1 MIFDP
6 EKTIEVTER
15 QAKFPK
21 NPSQFIDCFSDTK
34 TVIQK
39 YSIFDI
45 SAIIIINAISNFDE
59 NIKPSL
65 CQQIVPK
72 GIKFMEIATT
82 RKIKG
87 QLISKIDP
95 IARLILQTAE
105 LMYKQI
111 NWANPPIITDFS
123 CDCIKQICNDGEAVY
138 EKKEKLSKELYVA
151 NELIK
156 KKTEEIEQLVK

>member
-1 MIFDP
+1 MLKKLKECEKVESLKKENEQLKKEIENFSSQLSQLEVRHRTLEQIKIDLENRKRKTQKDYNEYVKEHELELIFDP

-65 CQQIVPK
+65 CPQIVPK

-87 QLISKIDP
+87 
-95 IARLILQTAE
+95 
-105 LMYKQI
+105 
-111 NWANPPIITDFS
+111 
-123 CDCIKQICNDGEAVY
+123 
-138 EKKEKLSKELYVA
+138 
-151 NELIK
+151 
-156 KKTEEIEQLVK
+156 